1 MKIKM
6 SRNLIVLFSILTL
19 LLILINL
26 PMFNVKSVQV
36 VGNINT
42 KVEDIERIILLDD
55 KSNIFWV
62 NTNKMELAVEAL
74 PYVEK
79 AKVKKSVP
87 NELIVEIVEREPI
100 AYLLYNKNSYIYID
114 NEGYVLEVSSKP
126 LEGKPFVTG
135 VKYGNFI
142 LNEPLVFER
151 NYVIQMIDTLNQNI
165 EKYKLQNYQITIDLL
180 EDFNVKLV
188 INDITVGL
196 GEFENIDKKMRYLK
210 SILTKLDEEG
220 YMSGYIDLSDFDKPI
235 TFKYAAD

>member
-6 SRNLIVLFSILTL
+6 SRNLIILFSILTL
-19 LLILINL
+19 LLIFINL
-26 PMFNVKSVQV
+26 PFFYVSSIEVKGNV
-36 VGNINT
+36 NT
-42 KVEDIERIILLDD
+42 TSEEIEKIILLDD

-62 NTNKMELAVEAL
+62 NDRKMELAIETL
-74 PYVEK
+74 PYVES
-79 AKVKKSVP
+79 ANIKKNVP
-87 NELIVEIVEREPI
+87 NQLIVEVKEREPV

-114 NEGYVLEVSSKP
+114 KEGYVLEVSSKP

-135 VKYGNFI
+135 VKYENFL

-151 NYVIQMIDTLNQNI
+151 NYIIQMIDTLNSNI

-180 EDFNVKLV
+180 EDFNVKLK

-220 YMSGYIDLSDFDKPI
+220 YMSGYIDLSDFEKPI
-235 TFKYAAD
+235 TFKYAVD

>member
-6 SRNLIVLFSILTL
+6 SKNLIILFGILTF
-19 LLILINL
+19 LLIFINL
-26 PMFNVKSVQV
+26 PVFYVQSVEVIGNV
-36 VGNINT
+36 NT
-42 KVEDIERIILLDD
+42 SAEEIERLVLLDE

-62 NTNKMELAVEAL
+62 NDRKMEKAVESL
-74 PYVEK
+74 PYVK
-79 AKVKKSVP
+79 SAKVKKSVP
-87 NELIVEIVEREPI
+87 NELIVEVVEREPI

-114 NEGYVLEVSSKP
+114 EEGYVLEVSSKP

-135 VKYGNFI
+135 VKYEKFL
-142 LNEPLVFER
+142 LNEPLTFDR
-151 NYVIQMIDTLNQNI
+151 DYVMQMISTLNANI

-180 EDFNVKLV
+180 EDFNVKLI

-235 TFKYAAD
+235 TFKYAVD

>member
-6 SRNLIVLFSILTL
+6 SKNLIILFSILTF
-19 LLILINL
+19 LLIFINL
-26 PMFNVKSVQV
+26 PIFNVTGVQV

-42 KVEDIERIILLDD
+42 KTEDIESIILLDD

-62 NTNKMELAVEAL
+62 NDRKMELAVETL
-74 PYVEK
+74 PYVK
-79 AKVKKSVP
+79 SANVKKSVP
-87 NELIVEIVEREPI
+87 NELIVEVVEREPM

-114 NEGYVLEVSSKP
+114 EEGYVLEVSSKP

-135 VKYGNFI
+135 VQYENFL
-142 LNEPLVFER
+142 LNEPLKFKR
-151 NYVIQMIDTLNQNI
+151 DYVLQMVSTLNDNI

-180 EDFNVKLV
+180 EDFNVKLI
-188 INDITVGL
+188 INEITVGL

-220 YMSGYIDLSDFDKPI
+220 YMSGYIDLSDFEKPI
-235 TFKYAAD
+235 TFKYAVD

>member
-6 SRNLIVLFSILTL
+6 SKNLIILFAILTS
-19 LLILINL
+19 LLIFMHL
-26 PMFNVKSVQV
+26 PIFNVKSVQV
-36 VGNINT
+36 TGNINT
-42 KVEDIERIILLDD
+42 KTEDVEDIVLLDD
-55 KSNIFWV
+55 TSNIFWV
-62 NTNKMELAVEAL
+62 NTRKMEIAVESM
-74 PYVEK
+74 PYVK
-79 AKVKKSVP
+79 TAKVKKSVP
-87 NELIVEIVEREPI
+87 SEIVVEVVEREPI

-114 NEGYVLEVSSKP
+114 DEGYVLEVSSKP

-135 VKYGNFI
+135 VRYENFV

-151 NYVIQMIDTLNQNI
+151 NYIIQMIATLNQNI

-196 GEFENIDKKMRYLK
+196 GEFEDIDKKMRYLK

-220 YMSGYIDLSDFDKPI
+220 YMSGYIDLSDFEKPI
-235 TFKYAAD
+235 TFKYAVD

>member
-6 SRNLIVLFSILTL
+6 SRNLIFLFSILTL
-19 LLILINL
+19 LLIFIHL

-36 VGNINT
+36 IGNVNT
-42 KVEDIERIILLDD
+42 KVEDIENIVLFDD
-55 KSNIFWV
+55 TMNIFWV
-62 NTNKMELAVEAL
+62 NTNKMEAAVKAL
-74 PYVEK
+74 PYVK
-79 AKVKKSVP
+79 TVKVKKSVP
-87 NELIVEIVEREPI
+87 DEIVVEIVEREPI

-114 NEGYVLEVSSKP
+114 DEGYVLEVASKP
-126 LEGKPFVTG
+126 LEDKPFVVG
-135 VKYGNFI
+135 VKYGNFN

-151 NYVIQMIDTLNQNI
+151 NYVIQMIATLNMNI

-220 YMSGYIDLSDFDKPI
+220 YMSGYIDLSDFEKPI
-235 TFKYAAD
+235 TFKYTAE